1 MVMEFVVN
9 VDSVDERE
17 AWHAAV
23 ADSPIADFLVFAPD
37 LHEVSP
43 RPRFSTQTEP
53 LLWRWCGPG
62 ANRGVLI
69 SPPGDAVG

>member
-1 MVMEFVVN
+1 MEFVVN

-23 ADSPIADFLVFAPD
+23 ADSPIADFLVFSPD

-43 RPRFSTQTEP
+43 GPHCSTQPERRCRLET
-53 LLWRWCGPG
+53 G
-62 ANRGVLI
+62 GVLL
-69 SPPGDAVG
+69 A